1 MSFILQQVL
10 VIKTDEFR
18 YPIWSSSFCACN
30 LIHAHKGDTSQYT
43 ILVLTSKTRLPT
55 VFCDFVSLKNLSYF
69 QAQNSDYYS
78 QYVTE
83 DISDYIER
91 KRYLGVHGNH
101 LEIQALSE
109 MYNRPIHIYCYSAG
123 NLMTLR

>member
-1 MSFILQQVL
+1 MPTRGILNKGYFPIYNISINKHKDFPPCF
-10 VIKTDEFR
+10 VILCE
-18 YPIWSSSFCACN
+18 P
-30 LIHAHKGDTSQYT
+30 
-43 ILVLTSKTRLPT
+43 
-55 VFCDFVSLKNLSYF
+55 KNLSYF